1 MGAEAGTVS
10 VLGPESDLE
19 GKVRREVLRRE
30 ARHRRRVRLS
40 RLGVAVLWLGSWQFT
55 ADRFVDSFFSSS
67 PVLIVAQLQRWIIS
81 NTLWGHMAATL
92 QTMAIGLTVGAITG
106 IIVGFLLGR
115 SPRAAFVVEP
125 IILVF
130 YSLPRLAL
138 APLFVLWFGIGIL
151 SKIVLVGV
159 ITFFLVFYSVFSG
172 ARNVEIGLVNQ
183 VRVMGASKWQV
194 YRTVV
199 IPASTAWI
207 ITGLRI
213 AVPYSLVGAVVGE
226 LISSNRGLGY
236 LVVSSTGNLNTTG
249 AIAAVLVIS
258 VIAVV
263 LTSAL
268 NNAQRRLARRG
279 YL

>member
-1 MGAEAGTVS
+1 MRIRETVATGPNGISDAEAQMRRS
-10 VLGPESDLE
+10 VLQ
-19 GKVRREVLRRE
+19 RE
-30 ARHRRRVRLS
+30 AQHRRKVVLARLA
-40 RLGVAVLWLGSWQFT
+40 VAVVWLGSWQFT

-67 PVLIVAQLQRWIIS
+67 PVLIVGQLQRWVVS
-81 NTLWGHMAATL
+81 NTLWVHMSATL
-92 QTMAIGLTVGAITG
+92 QTMAIGLTFGAIVG
-106 IIVGFLLGR
+106 IAVGFLLGR

-138 APLFVLWFGIGIL
+138 APLFVLWFGIGML
-151 SKIVLVGV
+151 SKVVLVGV

-172 ARNVEIGLVNQ
+172 ARNVQVELVNQ

-199 IPASTAWI
+199 VPASTAWI

-263 LTSAL
+263 LTTALKSA
-268 NNAQRRLARRG
+268 QQRLALRG

>member
-1 MGAEAGTVS
+1 MTTGPATIVS
-10 VLGPESDLE
+10 ESSDDFIE
-19 GKVRREVLRRE
+19 RIRREVVHRE
-30 ARHRRRVRLS
+30 VVHRRRVVAGRIA
-40 RLGVAVLWLGSWQFT
+40 VAVTWLGSWQFT

-67 PVLIVAQLQRWIIS
+67 PLLIVAQLQRWIVS
-81 NTLWGHMAATL
+81 NTLWGHMSATL
-92 QTMAIGLTVGAITG
+92 QTMAIGLTFGAIAG
-106 IIVGFLLGR
+106 IVVGFLLGR
-115 SPRAAFVVEP
+115 SPRTSFVVEP

-138 APLFVLWFGIGIL
+138 APLFVLWFGIGMM
-151 SKIVLVGV
+151 SKIVLCGV

-172 ARNVEIGLVNQ
+172 ARNVQVDLINQ

-199 IPASTAWI
+199 VPASTAWI

-263 LTSAL
+263 LTTAL
-268 NNAQRRLARRG
+268 NSAQQRLAQRG